1 MTAAEQVLHDIE
13 SEAKEKGWPIIGP
26 ERGAVLVDVIRRYK
40 PKRILELG
48 ALVGYSSVLM
58 AANLPA
64 GGQVVS
70 IEIDPTHVE
79 ESRATQRRA
88 GLDDSCVVVQGD
100 ASEMIPRLKGP
111 WDMMFIDAVKQDYL
125 HYLKE
130 AELVLSPGAVI
141 VADNVKRAA
150 EAVAPYL
157 DYVRNSGRYFSSYH
171 EFGNDAVEVSVLIPS
186 TDGGSGKQ

>member
-13 SEAKEKGWPIIGP
+13 SQAEEKGWPIIGP
-26 ERGAVLVDVIRRYK
+26 EKGTVLVDVIRQHQ

-58 AANLPA
+58 ASNLPED
-64 GGQVVS
+64 GQVVS
-70 IEIDPTHVE
+70 IEIDPARVE

-88 GLDDSCVVVQGD
+88 GVADRCVIVQGD
-100 ASEMIPRLKGP
+100 ASDTIRRLEGP
-111 WDMMFIDAVKQDYL
+111 WDMVFIDAIKQDYL

-130 AELVLSPGAVI
+130 AEPALSPGAVI

-157 DYVRNSGRYFSSYH
+157 DYVRNSGRYSSSYH
-171 EFGNDAVEVSVLIPS
+171 EFGNDAVEVSVLLPS
-186 TDGGSGKQ
+186 MEDNSSQQ

>member
-1 MTAAEQVLHDIE
+1 MTAPEQVLHDIE
-13 SEAKEKGWPIIGP
+13 AEAKEKGWPIIGP
-26 ERGAVLVDVIRRYK
+26 ERGALLVDVIRRYK

-58 AANLPA
+58 AVNLPED
-64 GGQVVS
+64 GQVVS
-70 IEIDPTHVE
+70 IEIDPARVE

-88 GLDDSCVVVQGD
+88 GLDDRCVVVQGD
-100 ASEMIPRLKGP
+100 ASEMIPRLEGP

-130 AELVLSPGAVI
+130 AEPALSPDAVI

-157 DYVRNSGRYFSSYH
+157 DYVRNSGRYSSSYH
-171 EFGNDAVEVSVLIPS
+171 EFGNDAVEVSVLLPS
-186 TDGGSGKQ
+186 TDGGFDRQ